1 MKKIFLGLVAAF
13 SFTIVVAQNHSVPCI
28 TDEVTDEFFKNNPAQ
43 AEELKEK
50 FYSDYEQYLQTE
62 NASTTRRKSG
72 AVRIIP
78 VVFHVIHTYGDE
90 NLSKATLEN
99 QMRILNENFRRLNA
113 SRVNTRPIFQGDAA
127 DCEIEFRLATKDPN
141 GNCTDGI
148 TRTYSQLTHDTRDD
162 VKSLIRW
169 DNTKYLNVWVVAYV
183 RPPNGNPDFV
193 SGGFAYLPW
202 SLPGTNAVDGIVVRA
217 DGLLSNSSSVLT
229 HEVGHYLGLSH
240 PFQGGCGGSNCA
252 TSGDRVCDTPPVSEA
267 SSGCNPSAN
276 TCSNDSP
283 NLPDQIEN
291 YMDYIVG
298 TCQNM
303 FTIGQKARMDASLE
317 NWRPLLASA
326 ANLIATGTDQPSGP
340 ANCAPI
346 ADFFSLDNQRSRN
359 QHACAGGT
367 SVDFRDNSYNYS
379 GAITREWIFEGGTP
393 ATSTVANPN
402 VTYAQA
408 GKYDV
413 TLIVS
418 NTNGTDTLY
427 LEDYIEVA
435 PSVAEKKAP
444 YTQDFEFPQFPVDGW
459 YTNSTTFTNFRI
471 TDVGIGTF
479 LEGNSRTLQ
488 APNGASIS
496 GSRFDLFSP
505 SVDLSGVSSPLVS
518 FFYSFAQ
525 RSLGS
530 TLSSDGLRVY
540 YSTNCGQSWVQMWAR
555 AGSQLST
562 TGTGTPVSPI
572 PFVPADRSKWLQVS
586 LPIPGNV
593 NATQRQNL
601 RFRFQ
606 FISGGGNNFYIDGI
620 NFGFPASIDNSFYS
634 DAANFNVYPN
644 PTSGS
649 TNISVNLIAD
659 SDVKIT
665 VQDILGRTIATLADG
680 SYTQGNQEFAFDT
693 NKYSTSNGIYFVKL
707 SVDGNVYTK
716 KLIQVD

>member
-72 AVRIIP
+72 AVHIIP

-229 HEVGHYLGLSH
+229 HEVGHYLGLNH
-240 PFQGGCGGSNCA
+240 TFNNGCGGSNCA

-291 YMDYIVG
+291 YMDYSSG
-298 TCQNM
+298 SCQNM
-303 FTIGQKARMDASLE
+303 FTWGQKALMDLILGDTKYRKNLVSAS
-317 NWRPLLASA
+317 
-326 ANLIATGTDQPSGP
+326 NLVATGTDVITTP
-340 ANCAPI
+340 NCKPE
-346 ADFFSLDNQRSRN
+346 ADFSNIRQTICAGKALTFEDLSWGGTVTNRKWTF
-359 QHACAGGT
+359 AGGT
-367 SVDFRDNSYNYS
+367 PSTSSDANPVVTYNTEGKYNVTLEVSNSAGQTTITRSLLVEVIPAIASIKTPLLEGFESNTFPPTNWEVSSNVANKNWTPVTLASAS
-379 GAITREWIFEGGTP
+379 GAKSLRAEINASSSTTESYILDLRGIDLDPIG
-393 ATSTVANPN
+393 ATDGYLNFKVAYAARPGVANERLRIFFSIDCGRSY
-402 VTYAQA
+402 VLLTQLT
-408 GKYDV
+408 G
-413 TLIVS
+413 S
-418 NTNGTDTLY
+418 NLTTS
-427 LEDYIEVA
+427 A
-435 PSVAEKKAP
+435 PFSGASFVP
-444 YTQDFEFPQFPVDGW
+444 GD
-459 YTNSTTFTNFRI
+459 I
-471 TDVGIGTF
+471 TDWGLIS
-479 LEGNSRTLQ
+479 LKLNNI
-488 APNGASIS
+488 NGAN
-496 GSRFDLFSP
+496 R
-505 SVDLSGVSSPLVS
+505 
-518 FFYSFAQ
+518 
-525 RSLGS
+525 R
-530 TLSSDGLRVY
+530 
-540 YSTNCGQSWVQMWAR
+540 
-555 AGSQLST
+555 
-562 TGTGTPVSPI
+562 
-572 PFVPADRSKWLQVS
+572 
-586 LPIPGNV
+586 NV
-593 NATQRQNL
+593 
-601 RFRFQ
+601 RFRFEAL
-606 FISGGGNNFYIDGI
+606 SNGGNSIYIDDINISNSITSIPILSKQDI
-620 NFGFPASIDNSFYS
+620 NFG
-634 DAANFNVYPN
+634 VYPN
-644 PTSGS
+644 PAANEASLSFSLPQEAKADIKVYDVAGRVVKDFGS
-649 TNISVNLIAD
+649 TKLNMGTHTYNINKIDNNL
-659 SDVKIT
+659 T
-665 VQDILGRTIATLADG
+665 
-680 SYTQGNQEFAFDT
+680 E
-693 NKYSTSNGIYFVKL
+693 GIYFIKVL
-707 SVDGNVYTK
+707 INNTLYTEK
-716 KLIQVD
+716 IAFTQ